1 MKNCHLFFTGLI
13 LGALTVIYAE
23 RYSRT
28 TSRGRKIRRE
38 VNRTLRDLYGDA
50 RERIGRVKES
60 VEDKVDEI
68 ADAAK

>member
-13 LGALTVIYAE
+13 LGTLTGIYAE

>member
-13 LGALTVIYAE
+13 LDALTGIYAE

>member
-1 MKNCHLFFTGLI
+1 MTG
-13 LGALTVIYAE
+13 IYAE

>member
-13 LGALTVIYAE
+13 LGALTGIYAE

-38 VNRTLRDLYGDA
+38 VDR
-50 RERIGRVKES
+50 KS
-60 VEDKVDEI
+60 VV
-68 ADAAK
+68 

>member
-1 MKNCHLFFTGLI
+1 MKNCHQFFTGLI
-13 LGALTVIYAE
+13 LGALTGIYAE

-38 VNRTLRDLYGDA
+38 VNRTLRDIYGDA

>member
-1 MKNCHLFFTGLI
+1 MLSLI
-13 LGALTVIYAE
+13 VWVTMSGMAGIYAE